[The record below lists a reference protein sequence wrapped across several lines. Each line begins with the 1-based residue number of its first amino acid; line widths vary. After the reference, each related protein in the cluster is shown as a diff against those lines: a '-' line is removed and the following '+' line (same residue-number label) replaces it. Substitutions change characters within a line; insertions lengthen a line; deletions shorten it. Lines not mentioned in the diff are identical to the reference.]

1 MATWGLG
8 VFDDDLAMDWVDQVL
23 ESEDAP
29 AMFESI
35 FVYALDTNYV
45 SHEDSC
51 AVTASCAIIDSLV
64 NGTVYPME
72 SQDLK
77 EWLKDNS
84 DLEVEGLCQLGAR
97 ALDVIMSKK
106 SELNE
111 LWQESGAEY
120 GDWKLRIKNL
130 QNRIKSKKK
139 N

>member
-72 SQDLK
+72 SQDLH
-77 EWLKDNS
+77 EWIKDNP
-84 DLEVEGLCQLGAR
+84 DLEVGKLGKLGAS

-111 LWQESGAEY
+111 LWQDSGAEY
-120 GDWKLRIKNL
+120 EDWLLRIKNL
-130 QNRIKSKKK
+130 QKRVKTKKRK
-139 N
+139 